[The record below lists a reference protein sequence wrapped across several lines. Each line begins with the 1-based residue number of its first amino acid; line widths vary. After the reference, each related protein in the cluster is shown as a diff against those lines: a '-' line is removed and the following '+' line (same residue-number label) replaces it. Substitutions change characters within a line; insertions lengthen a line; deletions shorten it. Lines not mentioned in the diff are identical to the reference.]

1 MLAFFFFVWSAAGL
15 VLKVY
20 ADGIVAVLGGE
31 DAVSAAFVFLLIMI
45 AVVILW
51 VEKEAIKILVVS
63 VDNYYD
69 IRIGIK
75 PGTGGYLLM

>member
-1 MLAFFFFVWSAAGL
+1 
-15 VLKVY
+15 
-20 ADGIVAVLGGE
+20 
-31 DAVSAAFVFLLIMI
+31 MI